1 MKILKLKIS
10 NFKGIKNRV
19 IDFSGYNYNI
29 YGENKS
35 GKTRIADSW
44 SWLLFGKDTHDKTDF
59 EIRNINCNGDITHNV
74 ESEVEALIDIEGTQ
88 YTFKKVYSE
97 KYTTKRNNAEIL
109 FDGSTITHYIDDNF
123 KKQREYKDAI
133 KNIIPEDTFK
143 MLSNP
148 LYFNNNNQVD
158 WKLRRIT
165 IFKLANNI
173 RTDYELASEMAAGV
187 FADEMGFSE
196 IVKVLKNHTIDEYKK
211 IVARKKLEV
220 NKEIKNIP
228 VRIDELYRE
237 QPEGDK
243 ESVLKAIE
251 RYTKQIE
258 KLQHSKIGV
267 EKVKMQTQ
275 ISKLRQ
281 SKLNEEQK
289 NIVKINVLESA
300 RKHSYDFSTEN
311 NVQELNLITY
321 NKNLKEVSDSLDK
334 LRVKKVL
341 VDKICPTCGHA
352 IDEEK
357 VVVALRK
364 LNFEKAEKIGRLVSQ
379 MSGLV
384 HSIDKTKVLI
394 EKNSIELNNIH
405 KFNEGIDNQI
415 KTIKNTVFD
424 EDIKIKTILKKIDIL
439 NVSTLKSV
447 NSQRVV
453 VLKDKVFNEHKKL
466 ADIESFERSIT
477 RINELKD
484 KEKRLAIEFTKIVR
498 DEILS
503 NKFTSYKSNLLEQE
517 VNSKF
522 KMVKFK
528 LFNKLVNGGIEET
541 CITTVNGVSWSGLSG
556 AEKIHAGM
564 DIIKTLQK
572 LYNITIPLFIDNRE
586 SITSLPSMDGTQII
600 NLIVS
605 KKDKEVRLAR
615 LSK

>member
-1 MKILKLKIS
+1 LQEKNLK
-10 NFKGIKNRV
+10 
-19 IDFSGYNYNI
+19 
-29 YGENKS
+29 
-35 GKTRIADSW
+35 
-44 SWLLFGKDTHDKTDF
+44 
-59 EIRNINCNGDITHNV
+59 
-74 ESEVEALIDIEGTQ
+74 
-88 YTFKKVYSE
+88 
-97 KYTTKRNNAEIL
+97 
-109 FDGSTITHYIDDNF
+109 
-123 KKQREYKDAI
+123 
-133 KNIIPEDTFK
+133 
-143 MLSNP
+143 
-148 LYFNNNNQVD
+148 
-158 WKLRRIT
+158 
-165 IFKLANNI
+165 
-173 RTDYELASEMAAGV
+173 
-187 FADEMGFSE
+187 
-196 IVKVLKNHTIDEYKK
+196 
-211 IVARKKLEV
+211 V

-394 EKNSIELNNIH
+394 EKNSIELNNIC

-439 NVSTLKSV
+439 NVSTLK
-447 NSQRVV
+447 
-453 VLKDKVFNEHKKL
+453 
-466 ADIESFERSIT
+466 I
-477 RINELKD
+477 
-484 KEKRLAIEFTKIVR
+484 
-498 DEILS
+498 
-503 NKFTSYKSNLLEQE
+503 
-517 VNSKF
+517 
-522 KMVKFK
+522 
-528 LFNKLVNGGIEET
+528 
-541 CITTVNGVSWSGLSG
+541 C
-556 AEKIHAGM
+556 
-564 DIIKTLQK
+564 
-572 LYNITIPLFIDNRE
+572 
-586 SITSLPSMDGTQII
+586 
-600 NLIVS
+600 
-605 KKDKEVRLAR
+605 
-615 LSK
+615 

>member
-158 WKLRRIT
+158 WKLRRST

-394 EKNSIELNNIH
+394 EKNSIELNNIR

-517 VNSKF
+517 VNRKF

-586 SITSLPSMDGTQII
+586 SITSLPSMAGTQII